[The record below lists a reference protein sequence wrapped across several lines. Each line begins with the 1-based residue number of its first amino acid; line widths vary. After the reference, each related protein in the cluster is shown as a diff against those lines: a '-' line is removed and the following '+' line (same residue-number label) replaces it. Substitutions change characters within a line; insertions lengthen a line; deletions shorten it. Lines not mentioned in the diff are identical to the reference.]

1 MGNSEHPLHS
11 LSTYLGGFPPRV
23 PRRIIEKWVPPRASV
38 LDPFCGSGTTLV
50 EAKLL
55 GHPAYGIDLNP
66 LGVALSVAKVQSIS
80 TDDVIHRINILA
92 NEFPGSVAIDSAP
105 DSVRVIYHEATL
117 AQLCFL
123 RNALGDKEPEDLF
136 IRGCLLGIMHGK
148 FRRGGSTAYL
158 SIDMPNTFS
167 MSLEYVRGY
176 VERNRLE
183 RPRVDVFAKLRER
196 ARWMLRSGALPSLPN
211 ARVFSGDATNVDAV
225 LAREGVRTV
234 GAVVTSPPYLGVL
247 RYGAF
252 NWIRLWLLGHD
263 QYAIDRLLDA
273 TDSLDRYLS
282 FMASFL
288 SRVAKVL
295 RPGAIAAL
303 VIGDV
308 VEFGHHVKLAERVW
322 QELQGV
328 VPFRLE
334 GIEVDRYDSQT
345 KTTRIWGEQR
355 RGRATPLDRILI
367 IRRVAASRRRAP
379 STPRTRQSR

>member
-1 MGNSEHPLHS
+1 MGKSDHPLHS

-23 PRRIIEKWVPPRASV
+23 PRRIIQRWAPARSSV
-38 LDPFCGSGTTLV
+38 LDPFCGGGTTLV

-66 LGVALSVAKVQSIS
+66 LGVALSLAKLQAV
-80 TDDVIHRINILA
+80 TFGDVVYRINVLA
-92 NEFPGSVAIDSAP
+92 GEFPGPTAIDGAP
-105 DSVRVIYHEATL
+105 EALRVIYHDSTL

-123 RNALGDKEPEDLF
+123 RNALGDKEPEDVFL
-136 IRGCLLGIMHGK
+136 RGCLLGIMHGK
-148 FRRGGSTAYL
+148 FRRGGDTAYL

-176 VERNRLE
+176 VERNGLE

-196 ARWMLRSGALPSLPN
+196 ARWVLRDGVLAATPRG
-211 ARVFSGDATNVDAV
+211 RVFMEDATKLDRV

-252 NWIRLWLLGHD
+252 NWIRLWFLGHD
-263 QYAIDRLLDA
+263 QYAIDHLLDG
-273 TDSLDRYLS
+273 TDSMDGYLS

-288 SRVAKVL
+288 SRVGRVL
-295 RPGAIAAL
+295 RPGGVAAL

-308 VEFGHHVKLAERVW
+308 VEFGHHVRLAQRVW
-322 QELQGV
+322 QELQGLI
-328 VPFRLE
+328 PFELVT
-334 GIEVDRYDSQT
+334 IEVDRYDSQA
-345 KTTRIWGEQR
+345 KTTRIWGEER
-355 RGRATPLDRILI
+355 RGRATPLDRVLVL
-367 IRRVAASRRRAP
+367 RRIARRRRPAARRNRRH
-379 STPRTRQSR
+379 PR